1 VNIGFVGLG
10 TGMAERLLGAGHA
23 LTVYNR
29 SADKAAELVARGA
42 VQVPAAA
49 AGGGVVFSMLTDD
62 AAVERVC
69 AGADGI
75 VAGLPEG
82 GVHVSCSTITAAA
95 GARLASLRAAAGR
108 GFARVRGRD

>member
-1 VNIGFVGLG
+1 
-10 TGMAERLLGAGHA
+10 
-23 LTVYNR
+23 
-29 SADKAAELVARGA
+29 LVARGA
-42 VQVPAAA
+42 VQVSTPPAA

-95 GARLASLRAAAGR
+95 GARLASLHAAAGR